1 MKFTLQDKDKRQNL
15 DHEPTLSPYI
25 LPEVHDDEGPV
36 KVQMDGDEEQA
47 VAEDVHIL
55 GPVLHCGVAT
65 RVQLGVEVGVH
76 GVHLNI
82 YFTH

>member
-1 MKFTLQDKDKRQNL
+1 M
-15 DHEPTLSPYI
+15 
-25 LPEVHDDEGPV
+25 